1 MSLVRHG
8 WLVGLLTGVA
18 ALLAMACGTA
28 SPDEK
33 PLTTESPTSTAAVTA
48 ESSAVTQAPTQAE
61 IKAVASPQPTASAT
75 RMSTAA
81 PTPTRTG
88 TRAAASPTP
97 TAAAKT
103 TRTATPVPTEEK
115 VAESTPEP
123 TPESAYSDLK
133 IVTLLPRDA
142 IPAILDPSFISA
154 GEAWEQYL
162 PEEAVLGVSVNGE
175 HKAYS
180 VPFLSSREIVNDEL
194 GGVAIAATW

>member
-1 MSLVRHG
+1 MTSLVKHG
-8 WLVGLLTGVA
+8 WLVGLLAAVA

-33 PLTTESPTSTAAVTA
+33 PLTTESPASTAAVTT
-48 ESSAVTQAPTQAE
+48 ESSAVTPAPTQAE
-61 IKAVASPQPTASAT
+61 TKAVASPPPMASAT
-75 RMSTAA
+75 ETRTVAPAPTKEKVPEATSA
-81 PTPTRTG
+81 PTPDR
-88 TRAAASPTP
+88 S
-97 TAAAKT
+97 
-103 TRTATPVPTEEK
+103 
-115 VAESTPEP
+115 
-123 TPESAYSDLK
+123 YLDLE

-154 GEAWEQYL
+154 EEAWEQYL